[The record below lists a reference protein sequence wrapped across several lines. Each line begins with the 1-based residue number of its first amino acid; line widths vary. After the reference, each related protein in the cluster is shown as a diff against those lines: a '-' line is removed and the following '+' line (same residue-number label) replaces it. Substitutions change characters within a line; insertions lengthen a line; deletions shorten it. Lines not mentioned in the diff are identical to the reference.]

1 MIEIEVPARLRRA
14 ILQNDVLLVK
24 RIIKNNPT
32 YLENPDFEDRSNT
45 SLHLAAIKGH
55 LEIVKLLL
63 SLGHDSCTP
72 NIDRTGYD
80 SAPGIS
86 LNIDGSTAL
95 HLAAANSHPDCV
107 DLLCRT
113 FPHTVD
119 WKDNE
124 GRTPLML
131 AAQNSN
137 PSHAPVTANSS
148 SHIPPPTGR
157 RPRAVSTNSSIASE
171 DIATITI
178 LLSYNAS
185 VTATD
190 IAGNTALHYAS
201 AWGNLKAV
209 RALLAAGTP
218 PLSPNKA
225 NFTPIDYSVTKQAAQ
240 YFQSLANELE
250 TSDQQQQQ
258 QPLKLNT
265 AATRPIATPPDE
277 SRAGGTRMLGSPM
290 SSPVKSRD
298 VEQRQMQH
306 QRQSSN
312 TSPVRKNFGGLRLV
326 IDTES
331 AEYADMDDV
340 PSTAKRIERPSI
352 EESRAAT

>member
-1 MIEIEVPARLRRA
+1 MVW
-14 ILQNDVLLVK
+14 LLK
-24 RIIKNNPT
+24 R
-32 YLENPDFEDRSNT
+32 
-45 SLHLAAIKGH
+45 
-55 LEIVKLLL
+55 LLL

-86 LNIDGSTAL
+86 RNVDGSTAL
-95 HLAAANSHPDCV
+95 HLAAAHSHPDCV

-113 FPHTVD
+113 FPHIVD

-131 AAQNSN
+131 AAQSSN
-137 PSHAPVTANSS
+137 PSHAPISTNSS
-148 SHIPPPTGR
+148 AHIPPPTGR
-157 RPRAVSTNSSIASE
+157 RPRAVSTNSEMASE

-178 LLSYNAS
+178 LLSYAAS
-185 VTATD
+185 VIATD
-190 IAGNTALHYAS
+190 NLGNTALHYAS

-225 NFTPIDYSVTKQAAQ
+225 NHTPLDYSITKQAAQ
-240 YFQSLANELE
+240 YFQSIVNEFE
-250 TSDQQQQQ
+250 NSTRSDDARKSWSSDHHQHQ
-258 QPLKLNT
+258 QPTLKLNT
-265 AATRPIATPPDE
+265 AAVRAIATPPDE

-290 SSPVKSRD
+290 SSPVKSSRN
-298 VEQRQMQH
+298 VEQRQQMQYPSHH
-306 QRQSSN
+306 QHQSSN
-312 TSPVRKNFGGLRLV
+312 VSPTKKNFGGLRLV
-326 IDTES
+326 IDTER

-352 EESRAAT
+352 DEPRMVQP

>member
-1 MIEIEVPARLRRA
+1 MW
-14 ILQNDVLLVK
+14 LLK
-24 RIIKNNPT
+24 
-32 YLENPDFEDRSNT
+32 
-45 SLHLAAIKGH
+45 
-55 LEIVKLLL
+55 KLLL

-86 LNIDGSTAL
+86 RTVDGSTAL
-95 HLAAANSHPDCV
+95 HLAAAHSHPDCV

-113 FPHTVD
+113 FPHIID

-131 AAQNSN
+131 AAQGSN
-137 PSHAPVTANSS
+137 PSHAPVSTNSS
-148 SHIPPPTGR
+148 AHIPPPTGR
-157 RPRAVSTNSSIASE
+157 RPRAVSTNSAMASE

-178 LLSYNAS
+178 LLSYAAS
-185 VTATD
+185 VIATD
-190 IAGNTALHYAS
+190 NLGNTALHYAS

-225 NFTPIDYSVTKQAAQ
+225 NHTPLDYSITKQAAQ
-240 YFQSLANELE
+240 YFQSIVNEFE
-250 TSDQQQQQ
+250 SSTRSDDPRKSWSSDHHQQQ
-258 QPLKLNT
+258 QPPTLKLNT
-265 AATRPIATPPDE
+265 AAVRAIATPPDE

-290 SSPVKSRD
+290 SSPVKSSRN
-298 VEQRQMQH
+298 VEQRQQMQFPSHH
-306 QRQSSN
+306 QHQSSN
-312 TSPVRKNFGGLRLV
+312 TSPTKKNFGGLRLV

-331 AEYADMDDV
+331 AEYADLDDV

-352 EESRAAT
+352 DDPRMVQS